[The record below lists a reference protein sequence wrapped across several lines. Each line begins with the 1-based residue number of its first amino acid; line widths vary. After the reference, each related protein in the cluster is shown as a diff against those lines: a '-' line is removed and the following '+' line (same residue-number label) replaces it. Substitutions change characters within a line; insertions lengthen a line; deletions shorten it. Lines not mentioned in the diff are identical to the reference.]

1 MGPVCRE
8 ITGGNILSQKAGQF
22 YSKLKIFWEGLDNA
36 GDEPAEIAL
45 SFLNALSD
53 ESGSDSALVN
63 LAAPFRDA
71 VSVLHTEFD
80 NALKS
85 DRKAAFEKLEA
96 VLDGGVSSPETV
108 AETLWAAF
116 FPEALY
122 LDTDPDKQIRLLR
135 EKRIVNIEELA
146 KDPITNPADEIIF
159 TSNVL
164 LSPPDSVAT
173 NSDLPEESAAI
184 IEGARQAGKED
195 QLYWYDHPIPVGT
208 AIANDEA
215 MYGLAGLADTLNFE
229 KNRGT
234 AASDARIKVLLSVSV
249 THAGL
254 HGWALPWLRSQFGL
268 SDRDQLAGLDV
279 FAFTENDST
288 KVIDML
294 EPWLS
299 DPSDLEALRQ
309 TFGVDGEYGRH
320 YSFLKA
326 LPALWGILSD
336 GKSKATFKIDLDQVF
351 PQEELSAET
360 GKSAFEHFNSPLW
373 GARAKDSDGK
383 DVELGMIAGGLVN
396 EKDIHAGLFTPDI
409 PWPAELPEGEN
420 LFFFKQRPMAV
431 STRAELMTRYTSGQS
446 PDGKTQA
453 LQRIHVT
460 GGTNGIRFDALRR
473 YRPFTPSFIG
483 RAEDQGYILSVLS
496 GLDDGSALRYA
507 HASGLIMRHDKEAF
521 AGDAVK
527 AGKAGS
533 YVGDLIRLF
542 VFSAYAG
549 FLPGGAK
556 VVKSTVDPFTGCFIT
571 PIPATLALL
580 RLALHLI
587 SVEGG
592 STDDRADLLKLA
604 GRRLPEWISNGKTK
618 AEELKQI
625 WYTERRAWNAYYDA
639 LDNLEKALAD
649 ANPKA
654 GETRN
659 TFKKLLS
666 DCRISAQE

>member
-1 MGPVCRE
+1 M
-8 ITGGNILSQKAGQF
+8 SQEAGRF
-22 YSKLKIFWEGLDNA
+22 YSKLKIFWEGLDSA
-36 GDEPAEIAL
+36 DDEPARIAL
-45 SFLNALSD
+45 SFLEALSN
-53 ESGSDSALVN
+53 ESGSDSEPGN
-63 LAAPFRDA
+63 LAAPFRDG
-71 VSVLHTEFD
+71 VSLLHSEYD

-85 DRKAAFEKLEA
+85 DRKAAFEKLEK
-96 VLDGGVSSPETV
+96 VLEKGGSSPEIV

-116 FPEALY
+116 FPEALH
-122 LDTDPDKQIRLLR
+122 LNPDPDMQIRLLR
-135 EKRIVNIEELA
+135 EKRIVNIEKLA
-146 KDPITNPADEIIF
+146 EDPVTNPADEIIF

-164 LSPPDSVAT
+164 LSPPDAGAPD
-173 NSDLPEESAAI
+173 SDLPDKTAMI
-184 IEGARQAGKED
+184 IEGARQAGKEN

-234 AASDARIKVLLSVSV
+234 TASDARIKVLLSVSV

-254 HGWALPWLRSQFGL
+254 HGWALPWLRSQFKL
-268 SDRDQLAGLDV
+268 SEKDQMAGLDV
-279 FAFTENDST
+279 FAFTEKDSA

-299 DPSDLEALRQ
+299 DQSDVEVLRQ

-326 LPALWGILSD
+326 MPALWSILSD
-336 GKSKATFKIDLDQVF
+336 GKEKATFKIDLDQVF

-373 GARAKDSDGK
+373 GALGKDSGGK
-383 DVELGMIAGGLVN
+383 EVELGMIAGGLVN
-396 EKDIHAGLFTPDI
+396 EKDIAAGLFTPDI

-431 STRAELMTRYTSGQS
+431 STRAELMTRYTSAQS
-446 PDGKTQA
+446 PDGVTRA

-496 GLDDGSALRYA
+496 GLENGRALRYA

-542 VFSAYAG
+542 VFSMYAG

-556 VVKSTVDPFTGCFIT
+556 AVKSTVDPFTGCFIT

-587 SVEGG
+587 SLEGG
-592 STDDRADLLKLA
+592 SSEDRAALLKLA
-604 GRRLPEWISNGKTK
+604 GRRLPEWIGNGNSK
-618 AEELKQI
+618 AEELKSL
-625 WYTERRAWNAYYDA
+625 WHTERRAWNAYYDA

-649 ANPKA
+649 ADPAA
-654 GETRN
+654 GETRVA
-659 TFKKLLS
+659 FKKLLS